1 MTRPDTE
8 HNLLTVLLGG
18 GIAALVLVGLLSFA
32 LLGRINVETIEPA
45 PPSVSVIDAPVA
57 QSEPLGELSKF
68 IGIIEKPVFFADRR
82 LPVVEMPDGEQMA
95 QEPGPDQSVEVPP
108 LKAKVAGIIITPD
121 MKLAMVTDNDT
132 KETLLLREGMAMA
145 GDKSAWKIAAIRPRG
160 VAFETETGK
169 QQDLELEVET
179 KALKA
184 GARPAPRAAQAEAG
198 QPAGEGQQPAET
210 DAEAEARARAE
221 EIRRRVAERRAQL
234 RAEAERRA
242 REQQNDGGR

>member
-1 MTRPDTE
+1 MIRPDTE

-18 GIAALVLVGLLSFA
+18 GIAALVLFGLLSFA
-32 LLGRINVETIEPA
+32 LLGRVSVETIEPA
-45 PPSVSVIDAPVA
+45 SPSVSVIDAPVA
-57 QSEPLGELSKF
+57 QTEPLGELSTF

-82 LPVVEMPDGEQMA
+82 LPVVEVSDDEQMA
-95 QEPGPDQSVEVPP
+95 QEPGPEPEVEVPP
-108 LKAKVAGIIITPD
+108 LKARVAGIIITPD
-121 MKLAMVTDNDT
+121 MKLAMVTDNDS

-145 GDKSAWKIAAIRPRG
+145 GDKSAWKITSIRPRG
-160 VAFETETGK
+160 VAFETETGE

-184 GARPAPRAAQAEAG
+184 GVRPAPRQAQAAEQDGDAG
-198 QPAGEGQQPAET
+198 QQQAQT
-210 DAEAEARARAE
+210 DAETEARARAE